1 MLDAIW
7 WLLTVEA
14 IGLATFPAAYLLL
27 PRLRD
32 RGYSVSKI
40 LGVLLVGY
48 TSWILSQLH
57 IVPSVRWSLLAMLL
71 LLAALSGWYMWRHL
85 REFRDFLVRE
95 RVAIITAE
103 SIFLVLFVGWAIFR
117 SFDPAIDHTEQPM
130 DLAFLN
136 ASIESRTGPPEDP
149 WLRGESISY
158 YYFGYWMMAAISQIA
173 GVESNIA
180 YNLAMALIPALGG
193 MAIFGLV
200 YNIVRAESVRW
211 HYAVLGGLSAA
222 ILMGFAANLEG
233 VLEFMRANA
242 ISGQGFYDWVRI
254 GGLDGPAATPTQS
267 WAPEEF
273 WWWFRATR
281 VINTFG
287 GDQGIDYTIQ
297 EFPFFSFML
306 GDLHPHVMSIPLAV
320 LFTALCWNYLRS
332 PVHDWRHGRVSDY
345 VTLAAMGLVLGGL
358 SFTNMWD
365 LPTFAG
371 LFLGIVGLKAYAV
384 YGGGIWVLAKRT
396 LPVWALVVGVALVL
410 YLPYFLTFRAS
421 VSGIAPV
428 TSVTTRPVH
437 LFIVW
442 GLYLVAVAPFILGM
456 FWQTVVREDWRRLTV
471 IALRLGFLPYV
482 VWAVL
487 HLSGDGG
494 SGELPG
500 RLFHVLPFALLI
512 SVAVY
517 SALWMAR
524 WRGARGAA
532 FSLALAALGLLLV
545 MGPELLYV
553 DDIFGDGSQRMN
565 TVFKLYY
572 QAWILLAAAGG
583 FSVYYWRSL
592 RQAISG
598 WRRSLSM
605 VWASI
610 FIVLLAGSLYYSP
623 AAAASKAR
631 EAGGEVTL
639 DGLAFLKRGDGA
651 EYEAIQFVKNNV
663 SRGSAILEAVGE
675 WSDAGLISRSTG
687 VPTIFNWPGHQVQ
700 WRATTEKFDG
710 RAEDVRTIYETPD
723 AAVAKALLASY
734 DVEYVYV
741 GPRERATYELEI
753 EKFSSFMLAFSQ
765 GDVEIYRMVR

>member
-1 MLDAIW
+1 
-7 WLLTVEA
+7 
-14 IGLATFPAAYLLL
+14 
-27 PRLRD
+27 
-32 RGYSVSKI
+32 VSKI
-40 LGVLLVGY
+40 LGVLLIGY
-48 TSWILSQLH
+48 ASWILSQLH
-57 IVPSVRWSLLAMLL
+57 IVPSVRLSLVAMLL
-71 LLAALSGWYMWRHL
+71 LIAGLSGWYVWRNL
-85 REFRDFLVRE
+85 REFREFLVRE

-103 SIFLVLFVGWAIFR
+103 SIFLVLFVGWVIFR

-136 ASIESRTGPPEDP
+136 AAIESRTGPPEDP
-149 WLRGESISY
+149 WLRGESVSY
-158 YYFGYWMMAAISQIA
+158 YYFGYWMMATISQIA

-180 YNLAMALIPALGG
+180 YNLAMALIPALGA
-193 MAIFGLV
+193 MAILGLV

-211 HYAVLGGLSAA
+211 HYPVLGGLSAA

-254 GGLDGPAATPTQS
+254 DGLDGPAATPTQS
-267 WAPEEF
+267 WTPEEF

-320 LFTALCWNYLRS
+320 LFAALCWNYLRS
-332 PVHDWRHGRVSDY
+332 PVHDWRHVKVSDY
-345 VTLAAMGLVLGGL
+345 VTLATMGLVLGGL

-384 YGGGIWVLAKRT
+384 YGGGLWALARRT
-396 LPVWALVVGVALVL
+396 LPVWAVVVGVALVL
-410 YLPYFLTFRAS
+410 YLPYFVTFRAA
-421 VSGIAPV
+421 VSGVAPV

-456 FWQTVVREDWRRLTV
+456 FWQTVVREDWRRLTA
-471 IALRLGFLPYV
+471 IALVMGFLPYA

-487 HLSGDGG
+487 HLSRDGVA
-494 SGELPG
+494 GELPG

-512 SVAVY
+512 TVAVY

-524 WRGARGAA
+524 WHGASGAA

-572 QAWILLAAAGG
+572 QAWIFLAAAGG
-583 FSVYYWRSL
+583 FAVYYWRSL
-592 RQAISG
+592 RQTISG
-598 WRRSLSM
+598 WRRSLTLA
-605 VWASI
+605 WASV
-610 FIVLLAGSLYYSP
+610 FIVLLAGSLYYPP
-623 AAAASKAR
+623 AAAASKGR
-631 EAGGEVTL
+631 EAEGEVTL
-639 DGLAFLKRGDGA
+639 DGLAFLKGSHGA
-651 EYEAIQFVKNNV
+651 EYEAIEFVKNNV
-663 SRGSAILEAVGE
+663 SRGSAIVEAVGE

-700 WRATTEKFDG
+700 WRATTKKFDG
-710 RAEDVRTIYETPD
+710 RAEDVRTIYETSD
-723 AAVAKALLASY
+723 AVEAKALLASY
-734 DVEYVYV
+734 DVEYIYV
-741 GPRERATYELEI
+741 GPRERATYDLEI
-753 EKFSSFMLAFSQ
+753 GKFASFVLAFSQ
-765 GDVEIYRMVR
+765 GGVEIYRMLR